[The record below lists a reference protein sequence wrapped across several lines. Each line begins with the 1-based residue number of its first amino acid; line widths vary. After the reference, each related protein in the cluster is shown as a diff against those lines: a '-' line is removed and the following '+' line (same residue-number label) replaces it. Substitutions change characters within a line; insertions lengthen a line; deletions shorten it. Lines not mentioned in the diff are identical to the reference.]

1 MFSLGWLG
9 LLAWRRREAVRAQGN
24 VRELPI
30 GTRGGWEQGFEPGR
44 QQNEA
49 ARVGGFSLLDS
60 VVRIGGRAV
69 EVHSG
74 TAPGV
79 LQGDAVLLEFAA
91 LEELCLEELGRVD
104 GIVENRVRAGLFV
117 DPIRH
122 GEVAV
127 HVWFDSLLLEKADR
141 LASDGTI
148 FVSSV
153 SLAIGL
159 VLGLEAGR
167 MFGERS
173 WRVGDVRFRDK
184 RFQPHK
190 SEMHLAVADLRFR
203 VTEKGLVGFL
213 QGVLATEPDLGPAA
227 VFVEE
232 VLANDAIGV
241 SDFVDQDA
249 VDALG
254 ELDVDDVVLAMSGD
268 IDGAVVRTH
277 PLVR

>member
-1 MFSLGWLG
+1 M
-9 LLAWRRREAVRAQGN
+9 
-24 VRELPI
+24 
-30 GTRGGWEQGFEPGR
+30 
-44 QQNEA
+44 
-49 ARVGGFSLLDS
+49 DS

-79 LQGDAVLLEFAA
+79 LQGDTVLLEFAA

-104 GIVENRVRAGLFV
+104 GIVENRARAGLFV

-159 VLGLEAGR
+159 VLGLEA
-167 MFGERS
+167 
-173 WRVGDVRFRDK
+173 DVRFRDK
-184 RFQPHK
+184 RLQTHE

-203 VTEKGLVGFL
+203 VAEKGLVGFL
-213 QGVLATEPDLGPAA
+213 QGVLATEPDLGPPA

-277 PLVR
+277 PLVGRCADSISDGLGDDLRIGAEVGASDFDADGGIDVGFEAVHEGDPFQVVEGCRRACIVVA